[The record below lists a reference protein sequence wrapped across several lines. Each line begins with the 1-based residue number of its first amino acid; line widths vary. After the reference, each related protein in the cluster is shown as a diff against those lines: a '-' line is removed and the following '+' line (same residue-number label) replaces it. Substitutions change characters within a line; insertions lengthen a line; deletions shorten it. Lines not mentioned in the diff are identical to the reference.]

1 MSGPITGAARTR
13 GVEVRVHPGGALAD
27 LRVEESALRQGG
39 HALATTLLDLVA
51 RATAEADA
59 RAANTLGPQVAAAA
73 GLGAD
78 AALAESV
85 EATTPDSWRAR

>member
-1 MSGPITGAARTR
+1 MSGPITGAAGTR
-13 GVEVRVHPGGALAD
+13 DVEVRVHPGGALAD

-39 HALATTLLDLVA
+39 QALAATLLDLVA

-59 RAANTLGPQVAAAA
+59 RAANALGPQVAAAA

-78 AALAESV
+78 PDLAEAV